1 MTTASIAYKRLIRF
15 RRSDGGLFERTALF
29 LESKERAFSI
39 ALVAGIV
46 VSLAGYIGAL
56 YMAFGLGTRIEKQ
69 EQRIA
74 TLVYEVSER
83 ELEFQAKRAQ
93 MPEDHKILFS
103 SMEPITSIRYI
114 GGGGEHSASRPTSA
128 P

>member
-1 MTTASIAYKRLIRF
+1 MTTTSIAYKRLG
-15 RRSDGGLFERTALF
+15 RSHSDEGTIFARALS
-29 LESKERAFSI
+29 LIELKERVFSI

-56 YMAFGLGTRIEKQ
+56 YMTFGFGTRIGKQ
-69 EQRIA
+69 EQGITA
-74 TLVYEVSER
+74 LVYDISER
-83 ELEFQAKRAQ
+83 ELELQEKRSRI
-93 MPEDHKILFS
+93 PEDHEILFS

-114 GGGGEHSASRPTSA
+114 GGGGEHSASLPLSA